1 VSDRQLNAARK
12 FEGRCGGAAPWGVFG
27 YQLTDDEAWEHLKRD
42 DFDNFLAAR
51 SRDVAL
57 KLQTL
62 GMESEYSD
70 SGSALDEED

>member
-1 VSDRQLNAARK
+1 M
-12 FEGRCGGAAPWGVFG
+12 
-27 YQLTDDEAWEHLKRD
+27 KRD